1 MKKITNKYLTF
12 ELLKQKTSKKYG
24 KQKWIIFAEELLNK
38 GFKVS
43 LYEAR
48 RTFSKYLTV
57 EKDGKYFKV
66 RFSNHKPIKER
77 ELNND
82 CDFFVGV
89 TNYKVTTTEDA
100 LKAVYNF
107 FEEKE
112 KIKMTEKDLQSVDL
126 KELTRQM
133 DEFKLMEAELK
144 FNLKK
149 TQEEIEKIELQ
160 LQNVIEKAGVES
172 MDFGIYSF
180 GWEIKKR
187 KAFSQKAFAQVYP
200 DLLEKFKLE
209 TETKNF
215 VFKINK

>member
-12 ELLKQKTSKKYG
+12 DLLKQKTSKKYG
-24 KQKWIIFAEELLNK
+24 KQKWIIFAEELLHK
-38 GFKVS
+38 GFKIS

-89 TNYKVTTTEDA
+89 TNFKVTTTEDA
-100 LKAVYNF
+100 LDAVYKF
-107 FEEKE
+107 FKEKE
-112 KIKMTEKDLQSVDL
+112 KKKMEKQQVADVDL